1 MFFLCLEQSELK
13 TTWVDMEFAPGDQVE
28 IPGMVQICI
37 FCEPAI
43 KWKYLA
49 LYLPVLKSI
58 SSVVCLW
65 CLYVCV
71 LYVEIEFKLLFHE
84 ITF

>member
-1 MFFLCLEQSELK
+1 
-13 TTWVDMEFAPGDQVE
+13 MEFAPGDQVE

-43 KWKYLA
+43 KWKYPD
-49 LYLPVLKSI
+49 LYSPVLKI
-58 SSVVCLW
+58 MSSVVCLW
-65 CLYVCV
+65 YLYICV